1 MTFPESIRTCM
12 LTKVFTLSGRASR
25 SEFWWFIL
33 AGLLFNLFGGLI
45 LLIPL
50 LGAIAYFGLSL
61 WFFCANLTVTVRR
74 LHDTDHRGWWLLLP
88 LLSSIVLCG
97 AAMLM
102 IGPYYA
108 NISYYDADNI
118 IIGIVAVSTLIVL
131 GSYLILLIFCVKKGT
146 TGPNRFGPDPLQAY
160 QQGPEWGTGYGPNFD
175 PGAAQGYNPNFGP
188 QGPQGPNGPYQGP
201 QGPYQG
207 YGPNYDPNY
216 GPQGPYPG
224 YGPSYGPQGPQ
235 DPYQGPAPN
244 YNPNVDPSGPY
255 QGPQGAPGPQG
266 PYQGPWQQPAGPHD
280 WPYQQPQP
288 FDQGVASGPW
298 TQAAP
303 QNAPQ
308 DWPYQ
313 QPQQFQQGQ
322 MPDQIPEATFNGEPG
337 ATAQSQ
343 DQPQAQM
350 HQYYP
355 EAEQGMYAPPEPPT
369 KARNLWDQDPPHKP

>member
-1 MTFPESIRTCM
+1 MTFSESIRTCM

-61 WFFCANLTVTVRR
+61 WFFVANFTVTVRR

-88 LLSSIVLCG
+88 LLSSIVLG
-97 AAMLM
+97 VAAMLL
-102 IGPYYA
+102 IGPYYDT
-108 NISYYDADNI
+108 ISYYDADNI

-131 GSYLILLIFCVKKGT
+131 GSYLILLIFCVQKGT
-146 TGPNRFGPDPLQAY
+146 DGPNRFGPDPLQAY
-160 QQGPEWGTGYGPNFD
+160 PQGPEWGAGYGPNYFD

-201 QGPYQG
+201 QGAYHGYGPQG
-207 YGPNYDPNY
+207 YGSN
-216 GPQGPYPG
+216 GPQGPYQG
-224 YGPSYGPQGPQ
+224 Y
-235 DPYQGPAPN
+235 DPN
-244 YNPNVDPSGPY
+244 YTPNVSPSGPY

-280 WPYQQPQP
+280 GPYQQPQP
-288 FDQGVASGPW
+288 FDQGVATGPW
-298 TQAAP
+298 AQAAP

-313 QPQQFQQGQ
+313 QPQQIQQGQ
-322 MPDQIPEATFNGEPG
+322 PQDQMQDATFNGEPG
-337 ATAQSQ
+337 VTAQSQ
-343 DQPQAQM
+343 AQPQA

-369 KARNLWDQDPPHKP
+369 NTHNWWDQDPQRKQ

>member
-45 LLIPL
+45 LIIPL
-50 LGAIAYFGLSL
+50 LGAIVYFGLSL
-61 WFFCANLTVTVRR
+61 WFFVANFTVTVRR

-97 AAMLM
+97 AAMLL

-146 TGPNRFGPDPLQAY
+146 DGPNRFGPDPLQAY
-160 QQGPEWGTGYGPNFD
+160 PQGPEWGAGYGPNFD
-175 PGAAQGYNPNFGP
+175 PGAAQGYNPNFGPGAAQGYNPNFGP

-201 QGPYQG
+201 QGAYHGYGPQG
-207 YGPNYDPNY
+207 YGSN
-216 GPQGPYPG
+216 GPQGPYQG
-224 YGPSYGPQGPQ
+224 Y
-235 DPYQGPAPN
+235 DPN
-244 YNPNVDPSGPY
+244 YTPNVSPSGPY
-255 QGPQGAPGPQG
+255 QGPQGTPGPQG

-280 WPYQQPQP
+280 GPYQQPQP
-288 FDQGVASGPW
+288 FNQGAAPGPW
-298 TQAAP
+298 AQTAP

-308 DWPYQ
+308 VWPYQ
-313 QPQQFQQGQ
+313 QPQQIQQGQ
-322 MPDQIPEATFNGEPG
+322 PQDQMQDATFNGEPG

-343 DQPQAQM
+343 SQAQPQA

-369 KARNLWDQDPPHKP
+369 NARNWWDQDPTHKH

>member
-61 WFFCANLTVTVRR
+61 WFFVANFTVTVRR

-88 LLSSIVLCG
+88 LLSSIVLGG

-102 IGPYYA
+102 IGPYYDTI
-108 NISYYDADNI
+108 NYYDADNI
-118 IIGIVAVSTLIVL
+118 IMGIVAVSILFVL

-146 TGPNRFGPDPLQAY
+146 DGPNRFGPDPLQAY
-160 QQGPEWGTGYGPNFD
+160 QQGPGWDASYGPNFD

-207 YGPNYDPNY
+207 YGP
-216 GPQGPYPG
+216 QG
-224 YGPSYGPQGPQ
+224 YGP
-235 DPYQGPAPN
+235 N
-244 YNPNVDPSGPY
+244 
-255 QGPQGAPGPQG
+255 GPQG
-266 PYQGPWQQPAGPHD
+266 PYQGYDPNYNPNVGPNGPYQEPQGFYQGPQEPYQGPYAAPQGQWQQGPYNGPQGSWQQPE
-280 WPYQQPQP
+280 PQ
-288 FDQGVASGPW
+288 SGP
-298 TQAAP
+298 QE
-303 QNAPQ
+303 
-308 DWPYQ
+308 WPYQ
-313 QPQQFQQGQ
+313 QPQQFQQGPQSQ
-322 MPDQIPEATFNGEPG
+322 MQDATFNGESD
-337 ATAQSQ
+337 ATPQSQ
-343 DQPQAQM
+343 SQA
-350 HQYYP
+350 HPYYP

-369 KARNLWDQDPPHKP
+369 NTRNWWNQDPPNKQ